1 MRGAVPD
8 QCRTG
13 RQVLYASRQKVDEY
27 ITDAFRGAFVLASSH
42 AGIAACVTHRC
53 ALVRCRL

>member
-27 ITDAFRGAFVLASSH
+27 ITDAFRGTFVPSHRATLASR
-42 AGIAACVTHRC
+42 A
-53 ALVRCRL
+53 